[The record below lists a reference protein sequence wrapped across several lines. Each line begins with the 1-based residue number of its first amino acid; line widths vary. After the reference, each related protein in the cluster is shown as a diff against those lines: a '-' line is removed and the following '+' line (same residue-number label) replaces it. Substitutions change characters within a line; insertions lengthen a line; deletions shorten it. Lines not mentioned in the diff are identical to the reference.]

1 MTRMTRREFTAAAGA
16 SALALAAGAAPRP
29 AAASDDLRGG
39 GRVGQPLGPEE
50 GRILSLAS
58 LAPNGHNTQ
67 PWAVRVK
74 ARDRWTVGVDPER
87 RLPAVDP
94 SDRETVI
101 SLGTFLEN
109 LVVGARALGREI
121 AMEVLSEK
129 RDAAELY
136 EVRLSPRPAEDGG
149 AVARIEARRTLR
161 KGYRSDPLAAAD
173 RDAILAAAG
182 PAAFF
187 PAGTREARWLREA
200 AVESFTFQSW
210 RDDAQ
215 RELQKWIRFAPEEVR
230 RRRDGLNPRTMEAGL
245 FARFYMEHFM
255 DASSVMTKGFRERG
269 VEMLAEQARG
279 GAGFLVLWSRDDSV
293 PALLDAGRRWE
304 RVALML
310 RERKLAMAP
319 MSQMLEE
326 ERWREKVRAEIGA
339 DGSPQAVLRVGAVDA
354 LPPPVSPRRPLAD
367 FVRIVAGAGR

>member
-50 GRILSLAS
+50 ERILALAS

-109 LVVGARALGREI
+109 LVVGARALGREV
-121 AMEVLSEK
+121 AMEVLSER

-136 EVRLSPRPAEDGG
+136 EVRLSPRPAEDGD

-173 RDAILAAAG
+173 RDAVLAAAG

-210 RDDAQ
+210 RDAAQ

-269 VEMLAEQARG
+269 VEMLAEQARE

-326 ERWREKVRAEIGA
+326 EGWREKVRAETGA
-339 DGSPQAVLRVGAVDA
+339 GGSPQAVLRVGALDG
-354 LPPPVSPRRPLAD
+354 LPPPVSPRRPLAG
-367 FVRIVAGAGR
+367 FVRIGG